1 MTKTFLIKILQ
12 ATCDI
17 SFLWMEFFFMYMLE
31 GGHFHQVRW
40 SFVHKEKNIKVNP
53 VLPVHVCVCVCVCVC

>member
-1 MTKTFLIKILQ
+1 MRQ
-12 ATCDI
+12 ASCDI
-17 SFLWMEFFFMYMLE
+17 RFLWMEKNMYVLE

-53 VLPVHVCVCVCVCVC
+53 VLPVHVCMCVC

>member
-12 ATCDI
+12 ARCGI
-17 SFLWMEFFFMYMLE
+17 SFLWMEKNMYMLE

-53 VLPVHVCVCVCVCVC
+53 VLPVRVCVCVCVC